1 MKNQILSDDLH
12 IVRTANGIKLVKPEH
27 ADQQAESFTI
37 GDLKELPVSFYF
49 LNLDGSTCFINHEGA
64 KVCGFTSEQLSG
76 GLSLLAVSKPE
87 SAQRLIDNCS
97 IVIQS
102 DSIKIFEEENLRK
115 DNVSLQFLSIKAP
128 WYDDNEKII
137 GIMGCSIVVGQH
149 SLSGSLAIVSKLGL
163 LDNQHNVNQTIPDL
177 KINNVCLTKREL
189 QCLKLTIKG
198 YTAKRIAKE
207 LDLSHR
213 TVEEYLTN
221 IRIKTGAASKAALIE
236 MTIDNFYA

>member
-1 MKNQILSDDLH
+1 MKNQVLSDELQ
-12 IVRTANGIKLVKPEH
+12 IVRTANGIKLVKPGH
-27 ADQQAESFTI
+27 ADRQIELFTI
-37 GDLKELPVSFYF
+37 GDLRELPVSFYF

-64 KVCGFTSEQLSG
+64 KVCGFTNDQLSNHQ
-76 GLSLLAVSKPE
+76 SLLAVSKPE

-102 DSIKIFEEENLRK
+102 DSIQIFEEENQRK

-149 SLSGSLAIVSKLGL
+149 SLSDSLSIVSKLGL
-163 LDNQHNVNQTIPDL
+163 LDNHHKVNQTIPDL
-177 KINNVCLTKREL
+177 KINNIRLTNREL

-236 MTIDNFYA
+236 MTIDNFYS